1 MHFFTKILI
10 FYLHFT
16 WIITSFTI
24 SILQPFDGIKKFLNY
39 KPIRRLLRST
49 TTTLFFRQMKIATRR
64 IAHALRN
71 VALSRCIPYTVA
83 LSATIVV
90 PTRRKYLSV
99 RDNGRSL
106 EPCSKPVPIG
116 LRLFKEAGSQIRT
129 ALATITVPPRVS
141 LEFARRWYIA
151 QIPIIRPGLNNPR
164 LIPFAPFFWPR
175 SSFAFY
181 LLARLARYTGADR
194 VELIRQPPVFDTV
207 DA

>member
-10 FYLHFT
+10 FYLYFT

-24 SILQPFDGIKKFLNY
+24 STLQPFDEIKKFLNS
-39 KPIRRLLRST
+39 KPIHRLLRST
-49 TTTLFFRQMKIATRR
+49 TATLFFRQMKIATRR

-116 LRLFKEAGSQIRT
+116 LRLFKEAGSRIRT

-164 LIPFAPFFWPR
+164 AWSLSPLSFGRAPLLPFIFSHASRATPEPIAWN
-175 SSFAFY
+175 
-181 LLARLARYTGADR
+181 
-194 VELIRQPPVFDTV
+194 
-207 DA
+207 